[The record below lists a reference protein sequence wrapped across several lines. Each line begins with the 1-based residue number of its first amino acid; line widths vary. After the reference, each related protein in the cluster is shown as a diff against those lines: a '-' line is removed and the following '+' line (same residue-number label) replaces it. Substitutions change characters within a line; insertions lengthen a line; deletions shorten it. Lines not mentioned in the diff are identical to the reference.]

1 MDKKIILFLTAAAAL
16 LCIVMAHRP
25 APVLNTVKSSTRE
38 TEEISR
44 DGTLPQDGFIDVGKV
59 YGSTSGYKIFKEET
73 EAYAKRV
80 NAELAAALKKEK
92 DETKRQKLK
101 KDAEEQIR
109 LYGEA
114 MLQDV
119 LKDVDDAIE
128 KVADKQQ
135 LYRVYLKGAEKM
147 PAEDYT
153 DAVVTELRRDYSLR
167 PMLFETAVK
176 MKSAPEKQ
184 PGKNDKETAVCA
196 QAQET
201 ETAAAE
207 EKTVRQTEKAEKPE
221 KSKKTEQPEKIAT
234 EKTIRADKT
243 AAVEKAPEDSKQNV
257 SAVKAERTEQPK
269 PLPKQAR
276 DVKKSP
282 LLVRNAKAKS
292 EQPPVI
298 KETPQTIQKAETA
311 EQPQTNA
318 TPEQKTEVLK
328 KAGIVIQFSASVNK
342 KGIQTLADKVRKS
355 GLPAYV
361 QKGPVKNGAQWWRA
375 RAAAENVQQAD
386 EYMRT
391 LTRLGYSC
399 FIVRK

>member
-1 MDKKIILFLTAAAAL
+1 MDKKIFLFLIPAAAV
-16 LCIVMAHRP
+16 LCIALARKP
-25 APVLNTVKSSTRE
+25 APVCNTVKSSTRE

-59 YGSTSGYKIFKEET
+59 YGATSGYKIFKEET
-73 EAYAKRV
+73 EAYAKRI
-80 NAELAAALKKEK
+80 NAELAVSLKKEK

-114 MLQDV
+114 LLQDV

-167 PMLFETAVK
+167 PLLLEAAVK

-184 PGKNDKETAVCA
+184 PEKNDKETAVCA
-196 QAQET
+196 MAQET
-201 ETAAAE
+201 QPAAAE
-207 EKTVRQTEKAEKPE
+207 EKSVIQTEKTEKAEKAE
-221 KSKKTEQPEKIAT
+221 KAEKLEQPEKIA
-234 EKTIRADKT
+234 A
-243 AAVEKAPEDSKQNV
+243 EKAPEGGKQNG
-257 SAVKAERTEQPK
+257 SALKAERQEPAK
-269 PLPKQAR
+269 PLPKQAQ
-276 DVKKSP
+276 DVKKAP
-282 LLVRNAKAKS
+282 LPVQNAKAKQ
-292 EQPPVI
+292 EQAPVV
-298 KETPQTIQKAETA
+298 KETPQRVQKTEAA
-311 EQPQTNA
+311 EQPQTK
-318 TPEQKTEVLK
+318 TETLEQKADVPK
-328 KAGIVIQFSASVNK
+328 KARIVIQFCASGNK
-342 KGIQTLADKVRKS
+342 KGIALAADKVRKS

-361 QKGPVKNGAQWWRA
+361 QEGPVKDGVQWWRA
-375 RAAAENVQQAD
+375 RVAAENAQQAD

-399 FIVRK
+399 YIAGK

>member
-1 MDKKIILFLTAAAAL
+1 MDKKIFLFLISAAAV
-16 LCIVMAHRP
+16 LCIALARKP
-25 APVLNTVKSSTRE
+25 APVCNTVKSSTLE

-44 DGTLPQDGFIDVGKV
+44 GGTLPQDGFIDVGKV
-59 YGSTSGYKIFKEET
+59 YGATSGYKIFKEET
-73 EAYAKRV
+73 EAYAKRI
-80 NAELAAALKKEK
+80 NAELAVSLKKEK

-114 MLQDV
+114 LLQDV

-167 PMLFETAVK
+167 PLLLEAAVK

-184 PGKNDKETAVCA
+184 PEKNDKETAVCT

-201 ETAAAE
+201 QPAAAE
-207 EKTVRQTEKAEKPE
+207 EKSVIQTEKTEKAEKPE
-221 KSKKTEQPEKIAT
+221 KLEQPEKIA
-234 EKTIRADKT
+234 A
-243 AAVEKAPEDSKQNV
+243 EKAPEGGKQNG
-257 SAVKAERTEQPK
+257 SALKAERQELAK
-269 PLPKQAR
+269 PLPKQAQ
-276 DVKKSP
+276 DVKKAP
-282 LLVRNAKAKS
+282 LPMKNAKSKP
-292 EQPPVI
+292 EQPEQAPVA
-298 KETPQTIQKAETA
+298 KETPQTVQKTESA
-311 EQPQTNA
+311 EQPQTKTE
-318 TPEQKTEVLK
+318 TPEQKADVPK
-328 KAGIVIQFSASVNK
+328 KARIVIQFCASVNK
-342 KGIQTLADKVRKS
+342 KGIALAADKVRKS

-361 QKGPVKNGAQWWRA
+361 QAGPVKNGVQWWRA
-375 RAAAENVQQAD
+375 RVAAENAQQAD
-386 EYMRT
+386 EYMRA

-399 FIVRK
+399 YIAGK